1 MITIIMMITIIIMI
15 IIMVMCIFGAFQMVT
30 MMPESQPI
38 AQMFIRK
45 LPNVFNPNEEVEN
58 VLIRKV

>member
-1 MITIIMMITIIIMI
+1 
-15 IIMVMCIFGAFQMVT
+15 MCIFGAFQMIT
-30 MMPESQPI
+30 IMPESQPI

-45 LPNVFNPNEEVEN
+45 LPIVFNPNEEVEK

>member
-1 MITIIMMITIIIMI
+1 MITIIIMI
-15 IIMVMCIFGAFQMVT
+15 IIMVMCIFGAFQMIT

-45 LPNVFNPNEEVEN
+45 LPNVFNPNEEVEK

>member
-1 MITIIMMITIIIMI
+1 MITIIMI
-15 IIMVMCIFGAFQMVT
+15 IIMTIIIVMCIFGALQMIM

-45 LPNVFNPNEEVEN
+45 LPNVFNPNEEVEK

>member
-1 MITIIMMITIIIMI
+1 MITIIMI
-15 IIMVMCIFGAFQMVT
+15 IIMTIIIVMCIFGTFQMIT

-45 LPNVFNPNEEVEN
+45 LPNVFNPNEEVEK

>member
-1 MITIIMMITIIIMI
+1 MITIIMMIIMTIII
-15 IIMVMCIFGAFQMVT
+15 VMCIFGALQMIT

-45 LPNVFNPNEEVEN
+45 LKNVFNPNEEVEK

>member
-1 MITIIMMITIIIMI
+1 MITIIIMTI
-15 IIMVMCIFGAFQMVT
+15 IILMCIFGAFQMIT
-30 MMPESQPI
+30 IMPESQPI

-45 LPNVFNPNEEVEN
+45 LPIVFNPNEEVEK